1 MSNNKDFKVKNG
13 LSVGGTIAL
22 GAIDASISD
31 TAVDVFVYDTSKDS
45 DGGAWRKRCQ
55 HTSWYNETLNTS
67 TRGATKEFPA
77 VAVIVAESTKVT
89 IYDGDDPSMPMWA
102 TQASNT
108 VVSSAKRVTAKNGLI
123 GVATTAGYLAT
134 FNFVKG
140 GTWEL
145 YDASGFDTWSGVLW
159 GSIGSQINTD
169 ASIALVNGNVNDVA
183 ITVLPN
189 APIDS
194 ATNLPVPTIAV
205 ATDGGVSVIKD
216 DGSVVDIKITQ
227 NKKGAGK
234 IEFLPDNRIAFTGQQ
249 SGADADYWRYL
260 IAPIPTADVSAT
272 YWQTYSDAVVQDYA
286 YSKYSTGPFLSHA
299 RSGNGDWQ
307 STIEG
312 IANNVVGG
320 RYGLGHLKDDKNTQI
335 NGMVAYTASDYATGY
350 MVGDI
355 KLAALS
361 DTDDTDVVG
370 SELVDQ
376 TSSGWTLPTGY
387 SHNGSGTLT
396 GASNTGQYSKAYD
409 VNTSF
414 VVGKVYTVTFNVTA
428 KSGSWSFWVNNSS
441 SSVNNW
447 TGTNAISG
455 TGIKSHTF
463 TANSTSGYVVF
474 QCNASGNTITVSDIS
489 VRLAE
494 EDRSVNGNGLQIHG
508 TIDKDP
514 VATGADLVAYS
525 GFSTSNYLQQ
535 PHQSYMDDVSGNW
548 TATHWGKVDGTSGQ
562 AFWEV
567 SQENTD
573 TGGDGAILT
582 FIYLGALKLYM
593 RGNASNQTW
602 EFTTGFAI
610 NDNVWHQYTYTK
622 VGNVLTVYQD
632 GVARDTKT
640 LASDGRTY
648 NEADSVLRLGG
659 RSDGDGSALTNGA
672 MALFRF
678 SATVPTA
685 EQIAKIYEDEK
696 PLFQE
701 NAKATLYGSSDAVKA
716 LAYDDDTE
724 LLHVGTSAGRSVFQ
738 GLRRVDNTTD
748 AVGSAISASNDL
760 VVEE

>member
-1 MSNNKDFKVKNG
+1 
-13 LSVGGTIAL
+13 
-22 GAIDASISD
+22 
-31 TAVDVFVYDTSKDS
+31 
-45 DGGAWRKRCQ
+45 
-55 HTSWYNETLNTS
+55 
-67 TRGATKEFPA
+67 
-77 VAVIVAESTKVT
+77 
-89 IYDGDDPSMPMWA
+89 
-102 TQASNT
+102 
-108 VVSSAKRVTAKNGLI
+108 
-123 GVATTAGYLAT
+123 
-134 FNFVKG
+134 
-140 GTWEL
+140 
-145 YDASGFDTWSGVLW
+145 
-159 GSIGSQINTD
+159 
-169 ASIALVNGNVNDVA
+169 
-183 ITVLPN
+183 
-189 APIDS
+189 
-194 ATNLPVPTIAV
+194 V

-447 TGTNAISG
+447 TGTNEIGG

-548 TATHWGKVDGTSGQ
+548 TVTHWGKVDGTSGQ

-748 AVGSAISASNDL
+748 AVGTAISASNDL